1 MAKKPYD
8 ATVFR
13 VEQQDREPF
22 HVKATGRERWALE
35 ALIAAGPQG
44 CVPIETPGPR
54 WSAYVHDLRKLGVP
68 IETHRERHGGPFP
81 GNHARYSLAAYVTR
95 LTEVTS

>member
-1 MAKKPYD
+1 MARNLYD
-8 ATVFR
+8 AARFR
-13 VEQQDREPF
+13 VERQGHEPSEIT
-22 HVKATGRERWALE
+22 VSGRERWALE

-68 IETHRERHGGPFP
+68 IKTHRERHGGPFP